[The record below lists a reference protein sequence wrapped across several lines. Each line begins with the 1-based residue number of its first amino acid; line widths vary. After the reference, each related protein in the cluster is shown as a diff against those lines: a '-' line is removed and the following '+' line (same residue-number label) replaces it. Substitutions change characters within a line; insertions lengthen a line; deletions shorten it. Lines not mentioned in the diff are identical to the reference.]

1 MKHANAMKHAYRA
14 TQLLFIGLT
23 IFGFTK
29 NIQIGMT
36 LLAINSMVVLAIE
49 NLLTKMREL
58 ELLEN
63 EVATLKE
70 RVELI
75 KQEKEKSQEREGIA
89 NDN

>member
-1 MKHANAMKHAYRA
+1 MKHTNIMKHAYRA